1 MMWGNATGLRTNKL
15 IGIEGRTEGNDLG
28 KCRGLAVI

>member
-1 MMWGNATGLRTNKL
+1 MGLRTNKI

-28 KCRGLAVI
+28 KCRLLAVV